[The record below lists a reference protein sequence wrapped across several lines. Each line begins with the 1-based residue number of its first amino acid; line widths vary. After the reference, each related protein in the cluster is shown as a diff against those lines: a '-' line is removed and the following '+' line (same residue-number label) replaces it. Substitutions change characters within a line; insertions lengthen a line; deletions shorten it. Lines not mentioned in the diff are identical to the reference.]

1 MSTAV
6 AIGVFD
12 GVHLGHQE
20 LLRRTIDTARDMRL
34 KPAVLTFDPHPAAV
48 VAPGREPR
56 LLTTVEERCRLIRA
70 QGIDQILVLAFDKDI
85 AAMTPELFAQDFL
98 RAKLDAQAV
107 IVGEDFSFGCNRSGS
122 IATLS
127 ELGFVTRSL
136 TPVKYRGVA
145 VSSTEI
151 RNRIESGD
159 VSRAGRLL
167 NRPYTI
173 SGNVVPGHGIG
184 SKQTVPTLNL
194 QTNAEVLPA
203 KGVYITRTN
212 QRWNS
217 ITNIGVRPTFGG
229 DVLLSIETFI
239 LSPFEEPA
247 PKSIT
252 LEFFRRVR
260 DERRFDSPDALKT
273 QILRDVK
280 TANTYFRRI
289 KTINTWQLYQQEK

>member
-20 LLRRTIDTARDMRL
+20 LLRRTIETARELQL

-56 LLTTVEERCRLIRA
+56 LLTTVEERCRLIRE
-70 QGIDQILVLAFDKDI
+70 QGIDQILVLAFDTDV
-85 AAMTPELFAQDFL
+85 ATMTPEHFAQKFL

-127 ELGFVTRSL
+127 ELGFVTRPL

-173 SGNVVPGHGIG
+173 SGNVVSGYGIG

-194 QTNAEVLPA
+194 QTNAEVLPV

-229 DVLLSIETFI
+229 DDLLSIETFI
-239 LSPFEEPA
+239 LSPFEEPT

-260 DERRFDSPDALKT
+260 DERRFDSPDALKA

-280 TANTYFRRI
+280 KTNTYFRRI